1 MRETG
6 RRPPLG
12 LLLLLL
18 LAHAAALLSASPWS
32 PRACGLGGCGLAR
45 RASEACGSGIRS
57 GCCGQ
62 QPIKCCDPSCPKCL
76 GGRPPRPGSGC
87 AAGCPLGGCCPGTCP
102 CEDCVCC
109 VTATALVRVTSTCY
123 AETVSTRIF
132 TETRRRT
139 VSEDLTLTTI
149 VPVTFSVDEIFLF
162 TSTLILTSFATAPT
176 FVSGAETTVS
186 ILSQSTIFFT
196 TISLTEL
203 STSITAPATTI
214 TTDVLTLQTTMFV
227 SVATGSV
234 LVTTDFTSTVNG
246 FYTTILTAE
255 TIIFPVPGN
264 DFNFTRTI
272 TATVIA
278 PTFDTFLVTALSVP
292 TTRLIPPQTQDATF
306 VATTSVF
313 SITSL
318 ATQVYSTPAFSTV
331 SGTGT
336 IFAFTE
342 VSAGLTLVATTD
354 GFAVSSTRV
363 QSVLATITETIVD
376 TVNIC
381 PTRTLVSGTA
391 TVFQLVTESV
401 TTAIT
406 TGTTV
411 VISTIN
417 STIVFD

>member
-6 RRPPLG
+6 KRPQLG
-12 LLLLLL
+12 LLLFLL
-18 LAHAAALLSASPWS
+18 LAHAAALLSASQWS
-32 PRACGLGGCGLAR
+32 PKACGLGGCGLAR
-45 RASEACGSGIRS
+45 LASQACGSGIKS

-62 QPIKCCDPSCPKCL
+62 QPIQCCDPSCPKCL

-87 AAGCPLGGCCPGTCP
+87 VAGCPLGGCCPGTCP
-102 CEDCVCC
+102 CDDCVCC
-109 VTATALVRVTSTCY
+109 VTVAALVRVTSTCY
-123 AETVSTRIF
+123 AETLSTRIL
-132 TETRRRT
+132 TETKRKT
-139 VSEDLTLTTI
+139 VTENLTLTTV

-162 TSTLILTSFATAPT
+162 SSTLVLTSFATAPT

-186 ILSQSTIFFT
+186 ILSQSTIYFT

-203 STSITAPATTI
+203 STFTTAPATTI
-214 TTDVLTLQTTMFV
+214 TTDVITRQTTAFI

-234 LVTTDFTSTVNG
+234 LVTTDFTSTINN
-246 FYTTILTAE
+246 FFTTILTAE
-255 TIIFPVPGN
+255 SIVVPFPGN
-264 DFNFTRTI
+264 DFNFTLTL
-272 TATVIA
+272 TDTFVI
-278 PTFDTFLVTALSVP
+278 PTFNTFLVTALSVP
-292 TTRLIPPQTQDATF
+292 TIRIIPPQTQDVTF

-313 SITSL
+313 SITSYN
-318 ATQVYSTPAFSTV
+318 TQVYSTPAFSTV
-331 SGTGT
+331 PGTGT
-336 IFAFTE
+336 FFVFTE
-342 VSAGLTLVATTD
+342 VSAGQTLVFTTD

-363 QSVLATITETIVD
+363 QSVLATITETIVG

-391 TVFQLVTESV
+391 TVFQLITQSI